1 MAFAHNS
8 EAANRPPSL
17 QTLVKQ
23 QSFVSA
29 LPHNPGAAPSADDAL
44 WVVCLCAEWCG
55 TCRDYRPLFKEV
67 ARAHP
72 ELRFAWVD
80 IEDHSEIADEF
91 EVETFP
97 TVLVAGRDGTR
108 FLGPLLPHAETLSRM
123 LSATQPVQPSSAEV
137 KHLLTEIEDSPAE
150 FLLRP

>member
-1 MAFAHNS
+1 M
-8 EAANRPPSL
+8 
-17 QTLVKQ
+17 
-23 QSFVSA
+23 SA
-29 LPHNPGAAPSADDAL
+29 LPSPGAASSDADDAL

-55 TCRDYRPLFKEV
+55 TCRDYRPLLKEV

-97 TVLVAGRDGTR
+97 TILIAGRDGTH

-123 LSATQPVQPSSAEV
+123 LSSAQPVQRSSPEV
-137 KHLLTEIEDSPAE
+137 EALLEAIENSPAD
-150 FLLRP
+150 FLMKG